1 MSAKYVHVNKSL
13 VLDNS
18 LSDRARM
25 VYVLIAA
32 DESYP
37 YIAIEEIAKIMGIYK
52 GTIYKYVNEL
62 VVSGWLTRRIIRNN
76 GRILAT
82 VYELKNEKA

>member
-37 YIAIEEIAKIMGIYK
+37 YVAIEEIAKTMGINK

-62 VVSGWLTRRIIRNN
+62 MVAGWLTRRIIRIN
-76 GRILAT
+76 GRVMAT
-82 VYELKNEKA
+82 EYTLKNEKA

>member
-37 YIAIEEIAKIMGIYK
+37 YVAIEEIAFTMGINK
-52 GTIYKYVNEL
+52 GTLYKYINEL
-62 VVSGWLTRRIIRNN
+62 IVAGWLTRRIIRNN
-76 GRILAT
+76 GRVMAT
-82 VYELKNEKA
+82 EYTIKNEKA